1 MFIKKLEELTSAVKS
16 RNFEPFDDVDDYIDT
31 IEDMVKTWLNY
42 LNTVVQGEVHIRL
55 LSHRYDGEEFRE
67 LVKEYDEGRRV
78 KHDAAIVK
86 INMLIRV
93 GRMVGIDFFDGMS
106 ELAYGYENRREA
118 AIIIGQVINE
128 IYSVGIH
135 CQPEELFDALVNKA
149 NGSPFN
155 DKIVKDL
162 VEGLVG

>member
-1 MFIKKLEELTSAVKS
+1 
-16 RNFEPFDDVDDYIDT
+16 
-31 IEDMVKTWLNY
+31 
-42 LNTVVQGEVHIRL
+42 
-55 LSHRYDGEEFRE
+55 
-67 LVKEYDEGRRV
+67 
-78 KHDAAIVK
+78 
-86 INMLIRV
+86 
-93 GRMVGIDFFDGMS
+93 MVGIDFFDGMS

-118 AIIIGQVINE
+118 AIIIGQVVNE

-149 NGSPFN
+149 NGNPFD